1 MAPGR
6 SRREARLAIG
16 RDRLGLDARIHGPR
30 RPGGRT
36 AHRAG
41 YPRREGC
48 AVSAA
53 VDLASPNAAR
63 SCNAMADRPICSA
76 GVNSAL
82 FLVREPKTLVD
93 KPSGSMFANQLR
105 ASTRVPFCARHSVE
119 IVDA

>member
-1 MAPGR
+1 HLVLLSFPTRR
-6 SRREARLAIG
+6 SSDL
-16 RDRLGLDARIHGPR
+16 H
-30 RPGGRT
+30 RP
-36 AHRAG
+36 G

-53 VDLASPNAAR
+53 GDLASPNAAR

-105 ASTRVPFCARHSVE
+105 RSEEHTSELQSLAYL
-119 IVDA
+119 